1 MEVFL
6 SDGDQAIITARES
19 QKTFKRDDAR
29 DFILKEM
36 RQQRRVN
43 PHDYGV
49 PWEKVTSQP
58 RP

>member
-1 MEVFL
+1 MEIKPSLQPVR
-6 SDGDQAIITARES
+6 AR
-19 QKTFKRDDAR
+19 RHDAR